1 MEKHELV
8 AELFSKIPF
17 EDYSASKLVVA
28 CRNARQLDK
37 SKQIFKRAGIAEHT
51 TLVREL
57 DYVKFHKQFAKC
69 DIVVP
74 MIDHLDTPLCFDSPV
89 GLKKSSGITP
99 AIIAYKRPAVVHEVF
114 AALYRDYF
122 SAPIEVY
129 NDNNNNA
136 KINSYTIK
144 KLNRKIKV

>member
-1 MEKHELV
+1 MPSSEVAVCVIGKKHELL
-8 AELFSKIPF
+8 AALFSKIPF
-17 EDYSASKLVVA
+17 EDYSAKLVVA

-74 MIDHLDTPLCFDSPV
+74 MIDPLHTPLYFDSPM

-99 AIIAYKRPAVVHEVF
+99 AIIAYKRPD
-114 AALYRDYF
+114 RDHC
-122 SAPIEVY
+122 AQ
-129 NDNNNNA
+129 
-136 KINSYTIK
+136 
-144 KLNRKIKV
+144 